1 MTTGFYLLDHGGS
14 RQYSKVR
21 RNGAK
26 LSGAFAVHTSEAIT
40 DYSGADSNAENTAA
54 WMARRTDYG
63 AYHILADA
71 DSIVD
76 LAPAS
81 YEVWHDTETNNHSL
95 SVSGAL
101 QASTWLKL
109 SKERREAITK
119 NMAKAAAR
127 KALEAVSKGLLKE
140 APPARRITGAQAKA
154 GKTAGFYGHG
164 ETNPGRRSDP
174 GRNFDWD
181 LFLAE
186 YKKLVGGKPAAD
198 PKPDNKPAP
207 GKSTYVTLSQAA
219 GTWGIYREGVRPVVK
234 NIFARLNPAKY
245 GGLTYKVQDWTV
257 PNQVALIDT
266 KDYGRVQIFVAHP
279 NARVFKK

>member
-1 MTTGFYLLDHGGS
+1 MDHGGS

-21 RNGAK
+21 RNRAK
-26 LSGAFAVHTSEAIT
+26 LSGAVGVHTSEAVT

-54 WMARRTDYG
+54 WMCRRKDYG

-95 SVSGAL
+95 SVAGAL

-127 KALEAVSKGLLKE
+127 KVLEAVRTGHLKA

-181 LFLAE
+181 LFLSE
-186 YKKLVGGKPAAD
+186 YAKAAFAVKPAAVS
-198 PKPDNKPAP
+198 KPDVKPVAKP
-207 GKSTYVTLSQAA
+207 VSGKSTYVTLAQAA
-219 GTWGIYREGVRPVVK
+219 GTWGIYRQGVSPIVK
-234 NIFARLNPAKY
+234 NIFARLNPGKY
-245 GGLTYKVQDWTV
+245 GALTYKVQGWTV

-266 KDYGRVQIFVAHP
+266 KDFGRVQIFVAHP